1 LAAEQLDKLW
11 DGWANALSGSYVK
24 VLPLMELGK
33 TREASAEFQQGFL
46 TEIRKVYSEAACTAP
61 KRFVGSKDWSAW
73 VRHLYALSV
82 KTDRSLRQAADSFES
97 ADARTAAS
105 KEAMNDLLA
114 LRRHF
119 YVLHADTN
127 TCRVN
132 DYLFRFYE
140 EVMKDVPAASEL
152 KAIRAAMDKADL
164 SIKAKS
170 DPNLFLLAK
179 GKWTAE
185 VHRILADGTIQPEEI
200 ATLRAATTQL
210 YRAYGEPLE

>member
-11 DGWANALSGSYVK
+11 DGWANTLSGSYVK
-24 VLPLMELGK
+24 TVRLLEAGK
-33 TREASAEFQQGFL
+33 TVEAAAEFQQGFL
-46 TEIRKVYSEAACTAP
+46 TEVRKVYSEAACTAP

-82 KTDRSLRQAADSFES
+82 KADRSLRQASDPLEA

-152 KAIRAAMDKADL
+152 KAIRAAMEKAEL
-164 SIKAKS
+164 SVKARTDAKA
-170 DPNLFLLAK
+170 FQLAQT
-179 GKWTAE
+179 KWAAE
-185 VHRILADGTIQPEEI
+185 VDRILADGAIRPPELAPLRT
-200 ATLRAATTQL
+200 ATEEFH
-210 YRAYGEPLE
+210 RAYGEPLE